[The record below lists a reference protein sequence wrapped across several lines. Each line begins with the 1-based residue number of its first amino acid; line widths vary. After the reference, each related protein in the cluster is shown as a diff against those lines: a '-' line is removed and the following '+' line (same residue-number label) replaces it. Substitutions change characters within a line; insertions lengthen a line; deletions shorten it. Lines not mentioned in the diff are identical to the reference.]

1 MPNIQTLSRL
11 ANESNCIDEEAG
23 MVAVN
28 MHDAKSQLS
37 ALVKKALEGE
47 SVVIAKAG
55 KPVVRLIPVEVHPP
69 RKPVRLRGQ
78 IVLAQDF
85 DENEAALIELFEGV
99 V

>member
-1 MPNIQTLSRL
+1 
-11 ANESNCIDEEAG
+11 

-55 KPVVRLIPVEVHPP
+55 KPVVRLVPVEVLPP
-69 RKPVRLRGQ
+69 RKPGRLRGQ

-85 DENEAALIELFEGV
+85 DENEAALIELFEGGV
-99 V
+99 